1 LLLTIPAIWADY
13 EAASYGF
20 EKRSV
25 APLQGLN
32 CPVFIGNDES
42 QVISIR
48 IFNSSERIISPV
60 VKTVLSTPVLPD
72 SKTEFVR
79 LYPGEQVVLQR
90 TVGPENID
98 LGRFIFVNAQMST
111 AYPLPDQENTCGI
124 FVLPV
129 AMHGSLVL
137 ILGVIL
143 SASFMAAGIFLLY
156 QHGTFPGQLRLLVFL
171 AVVTSL
177 AMFVG
182 FLGWWLQAI
191 LLVVVV
197 IIASWS
203 SISAAVLR
211 S

>member
-1 LLLTIPAIWADY
+1 
-13 EAASYGF
+13 
-20 EKRSV
+20 
-25 APLQGLN
+25 
-32 CPVFIGNDES
+32 
-42 QVISIR
+42 
-48 IFNSSERIISPV
+48 
-60 VKTVLSTPVLPD
+60 
-72 SKTEFVR
+72 
-79 LYPGEQVVLQR
+79 
-90 TVGPENID
+90 
-98 LGRFIFVNAQMST
+98 MST